1 MSTNDPMTEK
11 ELDAIQVR
19 ADSVTTLRTASFNDW
34 QELALHLSEDVDTLI
49 AEVER
54 LQARPAVT
62 DDMVERA
69 AREIYRPERWD
80 EVRHS
85 AFMKPG
91 EIRAILEGPR
101 ARARRVLDAALG
113 TGDPPAT
120 LDAPEHNDTEA
131 TP

>member
-34 QELALHLSEDVDTLI
+34 QELALHLSEDVDALI

-69 AREIYRPERWD
+69 ARAFYEYLVPGVDALLRPKWDKLVAASPDVANHYRGG
-80 EVRHS
+80 VR
-85 AFMKPG
+85 
-91 EIRAILEGPR
+91 
-101 ARARRVLDAALG
+101 AALNAVRG
-113 TGDPPAT
+113 TKG
-120 LDAPEHNDTEA
+120 ES
-131 TP
+131 